1 MSGWQYFYRLMCPVS
16 YQIRYVFLMFL
27 LCYCGSKL
35 VGLLQQWYLL
45 QPAVRFTPL
54 TILHALNDCVVSWH
68 MFRINRF
75 VVLSAFYVRR
85 KDSVDPIF
93 FRLKLILGL
102 TFVDLWDISPYKK
115 KHYIIELI
123 FLQTQSMIQ
132 FHIRISFHQ

>member
-1 MSGWQYFYRLMCPVS
+1 MV
-16 YQIRYVFLMFL
+16 VLMFL

-35 VGLLQQWYLL
+35 VGLLLQWYLL

-54 TILHALNDCVVSWH
+54 TILHALHALNDCVVSWH

-75 VVLSAFYVRR
+75 VVLPAFCVRE

-93 FRLKLILGL
+93 FRIKLILGL
-102 TFVDLWDISPYKK
+102 IFDDLWDMSPYKK
-115 KHYIIELI
+115 IILSLNSV

-132 FHIRISFHQ
+132 FYIRISFHQ